1 MENTMT
7 MSKSYEQKL
16 LERRSQLFEQ
26 APGEEAVEKR
36 EESVKHFRLGPGR
49 YQAVV
54 YAEPVHYKEEGS
66 SAWKEID
73 NNLDDGTNEAGQPI
87 LRNRAN
93 KLRVELSKSADS
105 GKLARIEEGGRVLE
119 WSLDGMPA
127 AVAPVV
133 RQGAAI
139 KQARLVERAQ
149 ATPLFVGRTRASLE
163 AADLSV
169 LETEAEK
176 RGDLTEKMDSD
187 ATYANVLPGLSVRYT
202 LHGQSL
208 KEDLILANAAALSYA
223 ALRLPD
229 TYNYAVQENNSVSV
243 RDKETGEE
251 YFVFDPPLVYDAQ
264 GNETMAAV
272 TLTPVSDGVRMSYA
286 LDEAFLAQAVFPV
299 TIDPVTHSTSAN
311 KNTEFS
317 CIAEGQSL
325 HYDQNNDDIKVGTFE
340 GRKCVGMLRYLKLA
354 PLESSDTILQ
364 AQLCMYPKSSSTSK
378 YIGVY
383 PINKDWD
390 KMTVNWAN
398 FDPYDE
404 ENIGQDAIECQK
416 GSSSSPIVFDVTNLY
431 RRWCMLDEDGNSQ
444 NFGVAFHTPLNIP
457 APNLSLLYS
466 SVASSSR
473 QPVMYLYY
481 VSHAGLE
488 NWWQY
493 ESRSAGRAGTVYA
506 DLFNGNMVLAHTDTT
521 MTGNRMPVSVS
532 HYYNSCTSNANDHA
546 CGKGWKTSAHQKIT
560 KESLNG
566 TDYFVWEDGDGT
578 EHYFAE
584 TGSQPYKDQE
594 GMDLE
599 LNLYES
605 DGYIIIRDKGDNR
618 MRFNILE
625 PGLAWLVAERD
636 ALNNEVNYTYVGGYE
651 KQGRISKI
659 TDPAGRETVFTY
671 SGDLLANIRI
681 PDTEEN
687 AYRYVYFTYDSSDR
701 LTGIRYSEL
710 GGTTPHTVYTYDGTT
725 GILTRAKNYDGIRV
739 DIGYEAKSRYNNT
752 IFDEGAN
759 DQMRRVTSLET
770 VHVNAANAVTR
781 SGAKQLFDYQHM
793 CTVVTAVENTTSD
806 AGKKLYYQFND
817 SGNVVAMRD
826 ELGFGH
832 FTKYEAGVDNK
843 PSEVSKLR
851 RAVVNQL
858 RKIDFSSQWTSSEGA
873 TRDTSVLCLG
883 MPSVKLGG
891 SWSGESYYQQEV
903 TLLPNQKYTLSAY
916 VKTQNV
922 SISPTSAGARVCLKN
937 QSGLTEAESDGVTGT
952 TPEAVG
958 NGMPTDGWQ
967 RVSLT
972 FDHNASTEETYIVQ
986 LVSEGGTA
994 WFSCPQLETGTVA
1007 NSVNLLSNAD
1017 FHVTT
1022 TSGEQTLPAD
1032 WSKSSNDL
1040 DTEPT
1045 GVKPASTDPDFPE
1058 ALEGNYVQVEGRP
1071 DMTQYVGF
1079 AQELDISGKK
1089 NDVLVC
1095 GGWASAHSVPN
1106 ADTVERGFGIAIQ
1119 LQNAGGEWSS
1129 YAMRPFNSE
1138 WVGWQ
1143 YASHPLVVP
1152 GDFVKL
1158 RFIILYTSNCN
1169 YAKFTNLYLH
1179 REQFGIS
1186 YGYSGTDRRNV
1197 VSTTNLAGMQAHMKY
1212 DGEDNLTR
1220 YVQPGRENVEANEYV
1235 KWYGDSATEQAKHL
1249 LLRERT
1255 PEKVVNYYDYDS
1267 YGNRT
1272 STRRVDYRVTTNNT
1286 EETAYPY
1293 IRSEQAYTT
1302 DGNFAQ
1308 TAKDARGNTVTR
1320 DTNTR
1325 TGELNSVTDPT
1336 GQTVSYT
1343 YDDAKRVTGVQT
1355 TADGKTYKNAY
1366 TYEEDRIKTVSHNT
1380 TSNTATDVTYTFNYD
1395 DLGRKTTVKVGTQTL
1410 STNVYENDRNG
1421 LLKEVQYGNGGKVKY
1436 TYDDFDRLT
1445 GVRHDAE
1452 TSDRYTYEYGANGQ
1466 AARVHDNNLGRVYET
1481 EYDLS
1486 ERPCR
1491 STLREDYGALIYR
1504 TTLEYTRHSNLD
1516 NFREEV
1522 VVNNWQT
1529 DTYKTSYTYDIDN
1542 RVTEMQFETDL
1553 EFDDDTHKVAYE
1565 YDELGRIAG
1574 RALTNGSSAY
1584 DTTYTFIAGGYGTNS
1599 TTPLIAGISQGS
1611 GDNAMNFAYAYDSRG
1626 NITSETRNGKVTTYT
1641 YDALGQ
1647 LIRVNDPNDSTAGST
1662 GTTWVYNY
1670 DRGGN
1675 ITSKS
1680 YHAYTTGTPGAAID
1694 TIAYSYTDSNWKD
1707 KLTSYDGKAITY
1719 DAIGNPLTFGR
1730 YAYEW
1735 QKGRQLKKVTIKAD
1749 LTEGTQAGVDEQSNT
1764 RLEIEWSNGNL
1775 ISGSVTSTQASAK
1788 VTLDGE
1794 DVTDSYAASAFDWQ
1808 RDSGNA
1814 SVDASWN
1821 AAHKGKKAITL
1832 TAADLSGD
1840 VTISCTLTGEGGGYG
1855 SITVDD
1861 NMDAHHTPGVLDA
1874 NDTFAIENGHLM
1886 VTTARGNVYS
1896 LVNGEVH
1903 GTGATLNGS
1912 ITAQSRLF
1920 ASQPEETVEFKYDHN
1935 GLRTQKKLIHADN
1948 TVLITNYT
1956 LHGKLITHL
1965 TRGGDKMHFYYDAQG
1980 RPAMVNFNTGF
1991 YSYVHNLQ
1999 GDIVGIID
2007 SKGELVV
2014 EYQYDAWGKPVFVR
2028 TLTTAYETLAEMNPF
2043 RYRGY
2048 VYDEETG
2055 LYYLKSRY
2063 YFAEQMRFVNNDGIF
2078 SLWGGV
2084 TKLNGY
2090 AYCVNSPLILY
2101 DPSGCAFVDILNEYR
2116 ERVEEII
2123 EDLENAWEFL
2133 HEFMY
2138 KTAKSHIPQ
2147 ILDDN
2152 PYIPRNVVPKITQ
2165 SVRTITAEELA
2176 SERRTRQLISQFEGA
2191 GFLTDIQDWM
2201 SADDVQLNPGLHGI
2215 ITYEFTW
2222 SVVDGGGDSHTYY
2235 AIVENRYTLNADPNT
2250 FMENPAICDFVV
2262 VDSCLPE
2269 YGNMALPITEVY

>member
-16 LERRSQLFEQ
+16 LERRSELFEQ

-105 GKLARIEEGGRVLE
+105 GKLARIEEGGHVLE

-264 GNETMAAV
+264 GNETVATVA
-272 TLTPVSDGVRMSYA
+272 LTPVSDGVRMSYA

-317 CIAEGQSL
+317 CIAEGENR
-325 HYDQNNDDIKVGTFE
+325 HYDQTNEDIKVGTLN
-340 GRKCVGMLRYLKLA
+340 GKKCVGMLRYLKLA
-354 PLESSDTILQ
+354 PLESSDTIIQ

-506 DLFNGNMVLAHTDTT
+506 DLFNGNMVLEHTDTT

-625 PGLAWLVAERD
+625 PGLAWLVAARD
-636 ALNNEVNYTYVGGYE
+636 ALNNEVNYTYVSGYE

-659 TDPAGRETVFTY
+659 TDPAGRETVFNY

-681 PDTEEN
+681 PDTEAN
-687 AYRYVYFTYDSSDR
+687 TYRYVYFTYDSSER

-725 GILTRAKNYDGIRV
+725 GILIRAKNYDGIRV

-770 VHVNAANAVTR
+770 VHVNASNAVTR

-832 FTKYEAGVDNK
+832 FTKYEAGVENK

-851 RAVVNQL
+851 KAVVNQL
-858 RKIDFSSQWTSSEGA
+858 RKIDFSSQWTASEGTS
-873 TRDTSVLCLG
+873 TRDTSVTCMG
-883 MPSVKLGG
+883 MPSIKMVATNTPT
-891 SWSGESYYQQEV
+891 EYRQEV
-903 TLLPNQKYTLSAY
+903 TLKANTKYTFSAY
-916 VKTQNV
+916 VKVQNA
-922 SISPTSAGARVCLKN
+922 IEEGAAYVA
-937 QSGLTEAESDGVTGT
+937 LTKKSNASDTVYSDLVFGT
-952 TPEAVG
+952 TPAALD
-958 NGMPTDGWQ
+958 NGMPTDGWE
-967 RVSLT
+967 RVTVQL
-972 FDHNASTEETYIVQ
+972 DHNASVDEAYYAEFHFGSGT
-986 LVSEGGTA
+986 GTA

-1045 GVKPASTDPDFPE
+1045 GVKLASTDPDFPE

-1129 YAMRPFNSE
+1129 YAMRPFNGE

-1143 YASHPLVVP
+1143 YASHALVVP

-1179 REQFGIS
+1179 REQFGVS

-1197 VSTTNLAGMQAHMKY
+1197 VSTTNLAGMQEHMEY

-1220 YVQPGRENVEANEYV
+1220 YVQPGRENVEANKYV
-1235 KWYGDSATEQAKHL
+1235 EWYGDSASDQAKHL

-1255 PEKVVNYYDYDS
+1255 PEKVVNYHDYDS

-1272 STRRVDYRVTTNNT
+1272 STRRVDYRVT
-1286 EETAYPY
+1286 
-1293 IRSEQAYTT
+1293 
-1302 DGNFAQ
+1302 
-1308 TAKDARGNTVTR
+1308 
-1320 DTNTR
+1320 
-1325 TGELNSVTDPT
+1325 
-1336 GQTVSYT
+1336 
-1343 YDDAKRVTGVQT
+1343 
-1355 TADGKTYKNAY
+1355 
-1366 TYEEDRIKTVSHNT
+1366 
-1380 TSNTATDVTYTFNYD
+1380 
-1395 DLGRKTTVKVGTQTL
+1395 
-1410 STNVYENDRNG
+1410 
-1421 LLKEVQYGNGGKVKY
+1421 
-1436 TYDDFDRLT
+1436 
-1445 GVRHDAE
+1445 
-1452 TSDRYTYEYGANGQ
+1452 
-1466 AARVHDNNLGRVYET
+1466 
-1481 EYDLS
+1481 
-1486 ERPCR
+1486 
-1491 STLREDYGALIYR
+1491 
-1504 TTLEYTRHSNLD
+1504 
-1516 NFREEV
+1516 
-1522 VVNNWQT
+1522 
-1529 DTYKTSYTYDIDN
+1529 
-1542 RVTEMQFETDL
+1542 
-1553 EFDDDTHKVAYE
+1553 
-1565 YDELGRIAG
+1565 
-1574 RALTNGSSAY
+1574 
-1584 DTTYTFIAGGYGTNS
+1584 
-1599 TTPLIAGISQGS
+1599 
-1611 GDNAMNFAYAYDSRG
+1611 
-1626 NITSETRNGKVTTYT
+1626 
-1641 YDALGQ
+1641 
-1647 LIRVNDPNDSTAGST
+1647 
-1662 GTTWVYNY
+1662 
-1670 DRGGN
+1670 
-1675 ITSKS
+1675 
-1680 YHAYTTGTPGAAID
+1680 
-1694 TIAYSYTDSNWKD
+1694 
-1707 KLTSYDGKAITY
+1707 
-1719 DAIGNPLTFGR
+1719 
-1730 YAYEW
+1730 
-1735 QKGRQLKKVTIKAD
+1735 
-1749 LTEGTQAGVDEQSNT
+1749 
-1764 RLEIEWSNGNL
+1764 
-1775 ISGSVTSTQASAK
+1775 
-1788 VTLDGE
+1788 
-1794 DVTDSYAASAFDWQ
+1794 
-1808 RDSGNA
+1808 
-1814 SVDASWN
+1814 
-1821 AAHKGKKAITL
+1821 
-1832 TAADLSGD
+1832 
-1840 VTISCTLTGEGGGYG
+1840 
-1855 SITVDD
+1855 
-1861 NMDAHHTPGVLDA
+1861 
-1874 NDTFAIENGHLM
+1874 
-1886 VTTARGNVYS
+1886 
-1896 LVNGEVH
+1896 
-1903 GTGATLNGS
+1903 
-1912 ITAQSRLF
+1912 
-1920 ASQPEETVEFKYDHN
+1920 
-1935 GLRTQKKLIHADN
+1935 
-1948 TVLITNYT
+1948 
-1956 LHGKLITHL
+1956 
-1965 TRGGDKMHFYYDAQG
+1965 
-1980 RPAMVNFNTGF
+1980 
-1991 YSYVHNLQ
+1991 
-1999 GDIVGIID
+1999 
-2007 SKGELVV
+2007 
-2014 EYQYDAWGKPVFVR
+2014 
-2028 TLTTAYETLAEMNPF
+2028 
-2043 RYRGY
+2043 
-2048 VYDEETG
+2048 
-2055 LYYLKSRY
+2055 
-2063 YFAEQMRFVNNDGIF
+2063 
-2078 SLWGGV
+2078 
-2084 TKLNGY
+2084 
-2090 AYCVNSPLILY
+2090 
-2101 DPSGCAFVDILNEYR
+2101 
-2116 ERVEEII
+2116 
-2123 EDLENAWEFL
+2123 
-2133 HEFMY
+2133 
-2138 KTAKSHIPQ
+2138 
-2147 ILDDN
+2147 
-2152 PYIPRNVVPKITQ
+2152 
-2165 SVRTITAEELA
+2165 
-2176 SERRTRQLISQFEGA
+2176 
-2191 GFLTDIQDWM
+2191 
-2201 SADDVQLNPGLHGI
+2201 
-2215 ITYEFTW
+2215 
-2222 SVVDGGGDSHTYY
+2222 
-2235 AIVENRYTLNADPNT
+2235 
-2250 FMENPAICDFVV
+2250 
-2262 VDSCLPE
+2262 
-2269 YGNMALPITEVY
+2269 